1 MVVVGATVAGQID
14 LDALR
19 AIVTIPAVLAKYGVP
34 ITGRRTRC
42 PIHGGD
48 NPTAFSVT
56 DDGQRFHCFACG
68 AGGDVFELVK
78 RLDGCDFALA
88 VAVVTEFS
96 GYTPGTAPKLTAA
109 EAARHA
115 EVARRRAALK
125 RWRNTRLVQL
135 CDAIRVLT
143 DNAEW
148 IGQQLCQVRARGQG
162 EAVESLWWEKLEET
176 HTQLAVAE
184 WMTAQLEDAN
194 EREWLRLWLDERTKA
209 QWGRPCTIE

>member
-1 MVVVGATVAGQID
+1 MSVETARPRID

-19 AIVTIPAVLAKYGVP
+19 KVVSIPHVLERSGVP
-34 ITGRRTRC
+34 FTGRRGRC

-48 NPTAFSVT
+48 NPTAFSVS
-56 DDGQRFHCFACG
+56 DDGQLFHCFVCG

-109 EAARHA
+109 EVQRRT

-125 RWRNTRLVQL
+125 RWRNARLVQL
-135 CDAIRVLT
+135 GDAIRVLT
-143 DNAEW
+143 DDAEW
-148 IGQQLCQVRARGQG
+148 LGQQLCQARARGQG
-162 EAVESLWWEKLEET
+162 EAVEQLWWWQLEQT

-184 WMTAQLEDAN
+184 WLTVQLEDAN
-194 EREWLRLWLDERTKA
+194 EPEWLRLWIEERTKS
-209 QWGRPCTIE
+209 QWGQSCTTA